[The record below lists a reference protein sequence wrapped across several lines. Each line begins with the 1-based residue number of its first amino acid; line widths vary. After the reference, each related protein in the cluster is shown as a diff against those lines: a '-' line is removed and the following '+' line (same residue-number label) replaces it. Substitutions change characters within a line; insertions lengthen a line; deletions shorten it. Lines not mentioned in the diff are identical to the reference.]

1 MHALCNAFLSHRPT
15 LMSPFSKGLRK
26 NCRFQLWPWHF
37 LGRTGS
43 PLLCPTLCR
52 PKISGSAYFGKSR
65 GNQTWRLSHSVK
77 AYPQFRS
84 SYSHEE
90 MVEHF
95 LLTPAELQLVL
106 TCRGDANRC
115 GMALLLKTI
124 SHLGCVPG
132 PMPEIPE
139 EVRHITGAYKVKSLG
154 ETRSNC
160 RSTELRAALNCHS
173 VLLLLSPDIDGH
185 DGVPRA
191 IRSQDRGC
199 KDFVIGAFQLRHFSE
214 SGRRLR
220 TGNGAFCFPC

>member
-106 TCRGDANRC
+106 TCRGDGNRC
-115 GMALLLKTI
+115 GMARLAMSTPHRWVCMATRCCRVFTERITNPRKGLQWPRLIQLWIWRFAYDSTSPELKA
-124 SHLGCVPG
+124 SSAACF
-132 PMPEIPE
+132 
-139 EVRHITGAYKVKSLG
+139 ACSL
-154 ETRSNC
+154 
-160 RSTELRAALNCHS
+160 
-173 VLLLLSPDIDGH
+173 V
-185 DGVPRA
+185 
-191 IRSQDRGC
+191 
-199 KDFVIGAFQLRHFSE
+199 
-214 SGRRLR
+214 
-220 TGNGAFCFPC
+220 

>member
-95 LLTPAELQLVL
+95 LLTPAEL
-106 TCRGDANRC
+106 R
-115 GMALLLKTI
+115 
-124 SHLGCVPG
+124 
-132 PMPEIPE
+132 
-139 EVRHITGAYKVKSLG
+139 
-154 ETRSNC
+154 
-160 RSTELRAALNCHS
+160 
-173 VLLLLSPDIDGH
+173 
-185 DGVPRA
+185 
-191 IRSQDRGC
+191 
-199 KDFVIGAFQLRHFSE
+199 
-214 SGRRLR
+214 R
-220 TGNGAFCFPC
+220 TGEKQQECDGNEHRGITYSCRPCAGSSNKQCMSFKSHSITALVGALHCGAGVFCFATQAVPLPPTFLPLIRKPKLSTLRKAPRPMNSSSN